1 MSQSLPTAAPHP
13 ISRDDRIDPSSQGHI
28 AATPTALLTPAVPNS
43 GQSDATSFR
52 MLIET
57 ARNPL
62 AIWTPPHFT
71 EPHVTTLKKSG
82 KVTITEVA
90 LAQPDLIRHVLENQS
105 GRYGTFPGSMHCHDL
120 ILSEGMAANQ
130 PLVQSMAQ
138 FSSQALGSFFAAMET
153 EASLL
158 ADKLSASPLDA
169 PVPLDA
175 LISDVIGRMI
185 KNTLLAQVS
194 EAASS
199 AVMQALDESIK
210 ATGTLDA
217 LKYLGA
223 PDWLPQLSAKANQS
237 NQTRLRRAV
246 LQLVGT
252 RRQQSGEARQGK
264 MPDLISALLQAFR
277 TDAGDNRHD
286 EQITGMVI
294 AILSTC
300 YATSQ
305 RTLVWALSLLA
316 CAPEIQ
322 QRCADEARAV
332 LADTTPLGSRIE
344 QAQLIKSVISET
356 LRLYPPVPVM
366 RRKVLADDINH
377 DLALARGSTVLIAP
391 WVLHRH
397 HALWQNP
404 HSFIPD
410 RFLGEAGS
418 KIAPYSF
425 LPFGGGEQT
434 CIGFGYMMQAT
445 RLVVLALIN
454 QLSVQLPEG
463 HSLPVPVQRV
473 GLLPQSPVSLIFR
486 KRGTTSH

>member
-1 MSQSLPTAAPHP
+1 MSQSMPPAAPHP
-13 ISRDDRIDPSSQGHI
+13 ISRDDQIDPSSQVDI
-28 AATPTALLTPAVPNS
+28 ATAPTALLTPAVPNS

-62 AIWTPPHFT
+62 AIWTQLHFIQ
-71 EPHVTTLKKSG
+71 PHVTTLKKSG
-82 KVTITEVA
+82 KGTITEVA
-90 LAQPDLIRHVLENQS
+90 LAHPDLIRHVLENQS
-105 GRYGTFPGSMHCHDL
+105 GRYGTFPGSLHCHDL

-130 PLVQSMAQ
+130 PLVKSMSQ
-138 FSSQALGSFFAAMET
+138 FSAQALGSFFAAMET

-158 ADKLSASPLDA
+158 ADMLSASPLDT

-194 EAASS
+194 ETAS
-199 AVMQALDESIK
+199 ATVMQALDGSIK

-252 RRQQSGEARQGK
+252 RRQQPGEARQGK
-264 MPDLISALLQAFR
+264 TPDLISALLQAFR
-277 TDAGDNRHD
+277 TDAGDNRYD

-316 CAPEIQ
+316 CAPDIQ

-332 LADTTPLGSRIE
+332 LADATPLGSRIE
-344 QAQLIKSVISET
+344 QAQMIKSVISET

-366 RRKVLADDINH
+366 RRMVLGDDNNH
-377 DLALARGSTVLIAP
+377 GLLLAKGSTVLMSP

-397 HALWQNP
+397 QTLWTHP
-404 HSFIPD
+404 DSFMPD
-410 RFLGEAGS
+410 RFLGETRG

-473 GLLPQSPVSLIFR
+473 GLVPQSPISVILR
-486 KRGTTSH
+486 KRETANR